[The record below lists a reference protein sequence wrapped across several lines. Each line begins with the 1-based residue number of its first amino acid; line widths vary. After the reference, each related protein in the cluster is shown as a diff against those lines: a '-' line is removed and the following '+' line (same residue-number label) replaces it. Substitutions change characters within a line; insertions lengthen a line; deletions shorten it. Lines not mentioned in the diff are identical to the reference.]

1 MRAYFHFNLSP
12 VRACF
17 CKLAIALG
25 FLLAFAFASP
35 IALMAQNTD
44 APGDSSDGEQPK
56 DPLDVLRDAVI
67 DTGVGRDYIPALFNP
82 EYISVSDA
90 SLNMEDSEVVFVA
103 TFFPDGVRIYPQLT
117 MLWHEAVND
126 FIDGD
131 HPVAIT
137 YCPLTGSLAA
147 YRTNV
152 GRVKLAMGISGKLL
166 NNNSVLF
173 DYYSASNWSQI
184 TGQCFDGLFKGQFL
198 QRLPMIWS
206 TWGHVRQLWPDG
218 KVLSRTTHARRP
230 YGKDPYGSYLNKT
243 SYYDDLAV
251 MFPLQNVDKR
261 LHPKRRIL
269 GIEID
274 GLYAAV
280 DKEAI
285 RQKGVDNFTV
295 GVTPLA
301 AVWDPALDA
310 VHIFMRNT
318 GDRTL
323 NFSWTDGHLVDSDT
337 HSEWNSSGEGAQGF
351 HAGTRLR
358 QIIAIDCMWFAWAA
372 FYPQTL
378 IFPGNDFQPLSPRNN
393 GLGF

>member
-1 MRAYFHFNLSP
+1 MRAYSQLNLFT
-12 VRACF
+12 A
-17 CKLAIALG
+17 LAFIRKPLLG
-25 FLLAFAFASP
+25 FTFMFALIFASP
-35 IALMAQNTD
+35 AALMAQNTD
-44 APGDSSDGEQPK
+44 APGDASDGDQPQ
-56 DPLDVLRDAVI
+56 DPLDILRDAVV

-82 EYISVSDA
+82 QYISVSDA
-90 SLNMEDSEVVFVA
+90 SLSMEDSEVVFVA

-117 MLWHEAVND
+117 MLWHEVIND

-147 YRTNV
+147 YRTNIDK
-152 GRVKLAMGISGKLL
+152 VKLAMGVSGKLL

-184 TGQCFDGLFKGQFL
+184 TGQCFDGVFKGQFL

-218 KVLSRTTHARRP
+218 KVLSRTTHLSRP

-280 DKEAI
+280 DKEAV
-285 RQKGVDNFTV
+285 RQKGVTNFTV

-310 VHIFMRNT
+310 VRIFMRNT

-323 NFSWTDGHLVDSDT
+323 NFSLANGRLIDSDT
-337 HSEWNSSGEGAQGF
+337 RTEWNNSGEGTQGF

-378 IFPGNDFQPLSPRNN
+378 IFPGNDFQSVPPPDS

>member
-1 MRAYFHFNLSP
+1 MLTNLPIRHFTIWARLRSP
-12 VRACF
+12 I
-17 CKLAIALG
+17 IALALA
-25 FLLAFAFASP
+25 LLFIFASSV
-35 IALMAQNTD
+35 ATMAQTD
-44 APGDSSDGEQPK
+44 APGDASDDQDAQ
-56 DPLDVLRDAVI
+56 DPLDILRDAVV

-82 EYISVSDA
+82 QYISVSDA
-90 SLNMEDSEVVFVA
+90 SLSMEDSEVVFVA

-117 MLWHEAVND
+117 MLWHEVVND
-126 FIDGD
+126 FIDED

-152 GRVKLAMGISGKLL
+152 GNVKLAMGVSGKLL

-173 DYYSASNWSQI
+173 DYYSAANWSQI

-198 QRLPMIWS
+198 QRLPMLWS
-206 TWGHVRQLWPDG
+206 TWGRVRQIWPDAQ
-218 KVLSRTTHARRP
+218 VLSRTTHLRRS
-230 YGKDPYGSYLNKT
+230 YGHDPYGSYLNQT
-243 SYYDDLAV
+243 SYYDDLSV

-274 GLYAAV
+274 GVYAAV

-285 RQKGVDNFTV
+285 RRKGVDNFTV

-301 AVWDPALDA
+301 AVWDPALET
-310 VHIFMRNT
+310 VRVFMRNN

-323 NFSWTDGHLVDSDT
+323 TFSWADGHLVDSDT
-337 HSEWNSSGEGAQGF
+337 HTEWNSSGEGAQGF
-351 HAGTRLR
+351 YAKTRLR
-358 QIIAIDCMWFAWAA
+358 QVIAIDCMWFAWAA
-372 FYPQTL
+372 FYPQSL
-378 IFPGNDFQPLSPRNN
+378 IFPGNDFQPVAPPAN
-393 GLGF
+393 GTGF